1 MAAAEQA
8 ERERQAAAA
17 ADAVRQAL
25 ACQDCGRGQ
34 AAGLCEACDHR
45 RQTEALIG
53 EAGLLAAAGSADLS
67 DAGSIAAAVAGVR
80 TAIGDSAAAA
90 WREFLE
96 ITDVAA
102 LEADPQAAA
111 DAYGFTVF
119 QAAQQAVGEYRA
131 DALAVLGRTQEA
143 EAEARRAFRP
153 SRGAPGS
160 GTTRVART
168 PSPPRRRPPARR
180 GNV

>member
-1 MAAAEQA
+1 MPAAEQA
-8 ERERQAAAA
+8 ERERLAAAA

-25 ACQDCGRGQ
+25 AGQDCGRGR

-67 DAGSIAAAVAGVR
+67 DAGSIAAAVAGAR
-80 TAIGDSAAAA
+80 TAIGDSAGAA

-102 LEADPQAAA
+102 PEADPQAAA
-111 DAYGFTVF
+111 DAT
-119 QAAQQAVGEYRA
+119 RSP
-131 DALAVLGRTQEA
+131 R
-143 EAEARRAFRP
+143 FRP
-153 SRGAPGS
+153 HSRPSASTGPTPWRSWAVR
-160 GTTRVART
+160 TRGGLL
-168 PSPPRRRPPARR
+168 R
-180 GNV
+180 GRHNRGCCHTCTS